1 MKKVLDCIKRA
12 FFLIWELPQ
21 NILGALLFIFF
32 AVFSDYS
39 EIFDD
44 DDSLEMYSPMMRGAI
59 SLGIFRVYAYKYLGN
74 GARYVELVRK
84 HEKEGHRKQS
94 MMLGPL
100 YLIVIGLPSLIWA
113 ALHSSV
119 RRLRTVD
126 YFSFYTEKWAD
137 RLGDVKR

>member
-1 MKKVLDCIKRA
+1 MVLDYIKRA
-12 FFLIWELPQ
+12 LFLIWELPQ

-32 AVFSDYS
+32 AVFSDS
-39 EIFDD
+39 VILDD

-84 HEKEGHRKQS
+84 HEKGHRKQS

-113 ALHSSV
+113 TLHSYV
-119 RRLRTVD
+119 KRLGAVD
-126 YFSFYTEKWAD
+126 YYSFYTERWAD
-137 RLGDVKR
+137 RLGGVKR

>member
-1 MKKVLDCIKRA
+1 MKKVLDCIIRA
-12 FFLIWELPQ
+12 LLMFWELPQ
-21 NILGALLFIFF
+21 NIIGSLLFVFF
-32 AVFSDYS
+32 AVFSDS
-39 EIFDD
+39 VILDD

-84 HEKEGHRKQS
+84 HEKGHRQQS
-94 MMLGPL
+94 KWLGPL

-113 ALHSSV
+113 THHSSV

-137 RLGDVKR
+137 RLAGVKR

>member
-1 MKKVLDCIKRA
+1 MKKVLDCIIRA
-12 FFLIWELPQ
+12 LLMFWELPQ
-21 NILGALLFIFF
+21 NIIGALLFIFF
-32 AVFSDYS
+32 AVFSDS
-39 EIFDD
+39 VILDD

-113 ALHSSV
+113 ALHSYV
-119 RRLRTVD
+119 KRLGAVD
-126 YFSFYTEKWAD
+126 YYSFYTEKWAD
-137 RLGDVKR
+137 RLAGVKR

>member
-1 MKKVLDCIKRA
+1 MVLDYIKRA
-12 FFLIWELPQ
+12 LFLIWELPQ

-32 AVFSDYS
+32 AVFSDS
-39 EIFDD
+39 VILDD

-84 HEKEGHRKQS
+84 HEKGHRQQS
-94 MMLGPL
+94 KWLGPL

-113 ALHSSV
+113 TLHSSV

-137 RLGDVKR
+137 RLAGVKR

>member
-1 MKKVLDCIKRA
+1 MVLDYIKRA
-12 FFLIWELPQ
+12 LFLIWELPQ

-32 AVFSDYS
+32 AVFSDS
-39 EIFDD
+39 VILDD

-84 HEKEGHRKQS
+84 HEKGHRQQS
-94 MMLGPL
+94 KWLGPL
-100 YLIVIGLPSLIWA
+100 YLIVIGLPSLIWET
-113 ALHSSV
+113 LHSSV

-137 RLGDVKR
+137 RLAGVKR

>member
-1 MKKVLDCIKRA
+1 MVLDCIKRA
-12 FFLIWELPQ
+12 LLMFWELPQ
-21 NILGALLFIFF
+21 NILGAFLFIFF
-32 AVFSDYS
+32 AVFSDS
-39 EIFDD
+39 VILDD

-113 ALHSSV
+113 TLHSYV
-119 RRLRTVD
+119 KRIGAVD
-126 YFSFYTEKWAD
+126 YYSFYTEKWAD
-137 RLGDVKR
+137 RLAGVKR

>member
-1 MKKVLDCIKRA
+1 MVLDYIKRA
-12 FFLIWELPQ
+12 LFLIWELPQ

-32 AVFSDYS
+32 AVFSDS
-39 EIFDD
+39 VILDD

-74 GARYVELVRK
+74 GARYVELVRM
-84 HEKEGHRKQS
+84 HEKGHRNQS

-119 RRLRTVD
+119 RRLGAVD
-126 YFSFYTEKWAD
+126 YYSFYTEKWAD
-137 RLGDVKR
+137 RLAGVKR

>member
-1 MKKVLDCIKRA
+1 MKKLLDCIIRA
-12 FFLIWELPQ
+12 LLMFWELPQ

-32 AVFSDYS
+32 AVFSDS
-39 EIFDD
+39 VILDD

-113 ALHSSV
+113 ALHSYV
-119 RRLRTVD
+119 KRLGAVD
-126 YFSFYTEKWAD
+126 YYSFYTERWAD
-137 RLGDVKR
+137 RLAGVKR

>member
-1 MKKVLDCIKRA
+1 MVLDCIKRA
-12 FFLIWELPQ
+12 LLLIWELPQ
-21 NILGALLFIFF
+21 NIIGAFLFIFF
-32 AVFSDYS
+32 AVFSDS
-39 EIFDD
+39 VILDD

-100 YLIVIGLPSLIWA
+100 YLIVIGLPSLVWA
-113 ALHSSV
+113 ALHSYV
-119 RRLRTVD
+119 KRLGAVD
-126 YFSFYTEKWAD
+126 YYSFYTERWAD
-137 RLGDVKR
+137 RLGGVKR

>member
-1 MKKVLDCIKRA
+1 MVLDCIKRA
-12 FFLIWELPQ
+12 LLLIWELPQ

-32 AVFSDYS
+32 AVFSDS
-39 EIFDD
+39 VILDD

-100 YLIVIGLPSLIWA
+100 YLIVIGLPSLVWA
-113 ALHSSV
+113 ALHSYV
-119 RRLRTVD
+119 KRLGAVD
-126 YFSFYTEKWAD
+126 YYSFYTEKWAD
-137 RLGDVKR
+137 RLAGVKR

>member
-12 FFLIWELPQ
+12 LLMFWELPQ

-32 AVFSDYS
+32 AVFSDS
-39 EIFDD
+39 VILDD

-84 HEKEGHRKQS
+84 HEKGHRQQS
-94 MMLGPL
+94 KWLGPL

-113 ALHSSV
+113 TLHSSV

-137 RLGDVKR
+137 RLAGVKR

>member
-1 MKKVLDCIKRA
+1 MKKVLDCIIRA
-12 FFLIWELPQ
+12 LLMFWELPQ

-32 AVFSDYS
+32 AVFSDS
-39 EIFDD
+39 AILDD

-74 GARYVELVRK
+74 GARYVELVRR
-84 HEKEGHRKQS
+84 HEKGHRKQS
-94 MMLGPL
+94 RTLGPL
-100 YLIVIGLPSLIWA
+100 YLIVIGLPSLIWS

-126 YFSFYTEKWAD
+126 YFSFYTERWAD
-137 RLGDVKR
+137 RLAGVKR